1 MVYNCVVIPAAVADV
16 NEDDV
21 VCDRMR
27 CLLNDEKPGMNYVN
41 ISHCFTAERS

>member
-21 VCDRMR
+21 VCYRMR

-41 ISHCFTAERS
+41 NIISLFYC